1 MTPLEKMIALE
12 KEAAAFGFEWPNHEM
27 ILDQAIDECREIKE
41 ALKTGSAANVQEE
54 IGDLLQAAIG
64 VCVFAGFDV
73 ESILAQT
80 NQKFAQRMDALKKI
94 TQAREL
100 KDLKGQSLEFMLD
113 LWKEAKKESGV

>member
-12 KEAAAFGFEWPNHEM
+12 KEAADFGFEWPNPEM

-41 ALKTGSAANVQEE
+41 ALKTGATAEIQEE

-73 ESILAQT
+73 DGILTQT
-80 NQKFAQRMDALKKI
+80 NQKFSARMEALKKI
-94 TQAREL
+94 THNKGL
-100 KDLKGQSLEFMLD
+100 KDLKGQSLDFMLQ
-113 LWKEAKKESGV
+113 LWKEAKKEVS